1 MKVIVCV
8 DDGNGMLFNKRRQSQ
23 DRVLRDDVQKMTAGQ
38 KLWMNAYSARQFQE
52 GSQTGENVTGVSETA
67 ALIVAED
74 FLRQAGEN
82 DFCFVENEK
91 LLPYS
96 DRITEVVVYRWNRS
110 YPGDFHLDLDL
121 KQWRLVQT
129 TELPDIL
136 MRRLQ
141 RRFTGSKEISKN

>member
-23 DRVLRDDVQKMTAGQ
+23 DRVLRDDVQKMTSGQ

-82 DFCFVENEK
+82 DFCFVEN
-91 LLPYS
+91 
-96 DRITEVVVYRWNRS
+96 
-110 YPGDFHLDLDL
+110 
-121 KQWRLVQT
+121 
-129 TELPDIL
+129 
-136 MRRLQ
+136 
-141 RRFTGSKEISKN
+141 

>member
-8 DDGNGMLFNKRRQSQ
+8 DDGNGMLFNKRRKSQ

-129 TELPDIL
+129 TEFAGYSHEKI
-136 MRRLQ
+136 
-141 RRFTGSKEISKN
+141 TKEIYRK

>member
-23 DRVLRDDVQKMTAGQ
+23 DRVLRDDVQKMAAGQ

-52 GSQTGENVTGVSETA
+52 GSQTGENFKENLKGNLV
-67 ALIVAED
+67 VAED
-74 FLRQAGEN
+74 FLEQAGEN

-91 LLPYS
+91 LLPHS
-96 DRITEVVVYRWNRS
+96 DRIREMVVYRWNRS

-121 KQWRLVQT
+121 SQWKLVQT
-129 TELPDIL
+129 TEFAGYSHEKI
-136 MRRLQ
+136 
-141 RRFTGSKEISKN
+141 TKEIYRK

>member
-23 DRVLRDDVQKMTAGQ
+23 DRVLRDDVQKMTSGQ

-96 DRITEVVVYRWNRS
+96 DRITEVVVYSWNRS

-121 KQWRLVQT
+121 NQWRRVQT
-129 TELPDIL
+129 TEFAGYSHEKI
-136 MRRLQ
+136 
-141 RRFTGSKEISKN
+141 TKEIYRK

>member
-23 DRVLRDDVQKMTAGQ
+23 DRVLRDVVQKMTAGQ

-129 TELPDIL
+129 TEFAGYSHEKI
-136 MRRLQ
+136 
-141 RRFTGSKEISKN
+141 TKEIYRK

>member
-23 DRVLRDDVQKMTAGQ
+23 DRVLQDDVQKMTAGQ

-129 TELPDIL
+129 TEFAGYSHEKIFCGNS
-136 MRRLQ
+136 RA
-141 RRFTGSKEISKN
+141 

>member
-23 DRVLRDDVQKMTAGQ
+23 DRVLRDDVQKMAAGQ

-52 GSQTGENVTGVSETA
+52 GNQTGENFKENLKGNLV
-67 ALIVAED
+67 VAED
-74 FLRQAGEN
+74 FLEQAGEN

-91 LLPYS
+91 LLPHS
-96 DRITEVVVYRWNRS
+96 DRIREMVVYRWNRS

-121 KQWRLVQT
+121 SQWKLVQT
-129 TELPDIL
+129 TEFAGYSHEKI
-136 MRRLQ
+136 
-141 RRFTGSKEISKN
+141 TKEIYRK

>member
-52 GSQTGENVTGVSETA
+52 GSQTEGNVTGASESA

-74 FLRQAGEN
+74 FLGQAGEN

-129 TELPDIL
+129 TEFAGYSHEKI
-136 MRRLQ
+136 
-141 RRFTGSKEISKN
+141 TKEIYRK

>member
-52 GSQTGENVTGVSETA
+52 GSQPGENVTGVSETA

-110 YPGDFHLDLDL
+110 YPGDFHLDL

-129 TELPDIL
+129 TEFAGYSHEKI
-136 MRRLQ
+136 
-141 RRFTGSKEISKN
+141 TKEIYRK

>member
-23 DRVLRDDVQKMTAGQ
+23 DRVMRDDVQKMTAGQ

-129 TELPDIL
+129 TEFAGYSHEKI
-136 MRRLQ
+136 
-141 RRFTGSKEISKN
+141 TKEIYRK

>member
-67 ALIVAED
+67 ALIVTED

-129 TELPDIL
+129 TEFAGYSHEKI
-136 MRRLQ
+136 
-141 RRFTGSKEISKN
+141 TKEIYRN

>member
-23 DRVLRDDVQKMTAGQ
+23 DRVLRDDVQKMTSGQ

-121 KQWRLVQT
+121 NKWRLFQT
-129 TELPDIL
+129 TEFDGYSHEKIK
-136 MRRLQ
+136 
-141 RRFTGSKEISKN
+141 KEIYRK

>member
-23 DRVLRDDVQKMTAGQ
+23 DRVLRDEVQKMTAGQ

-129 TELPDIL
+129 TEFAGYSHEKI
-136 MRRLQ
+136 
-141 RRFTGSKEISKN
+141 TKEIYRK

>member
-8 DDGNGMLFNKRRQSQ
+8 DDGHGMLFNKRRQSQ
-23 DRVLRDDVQKMTAGQ
+23 DRVLRDDVQKMTSGQ

-52 GSQTGENVTGVSETA
+52 ESQTGENVTGVSETA

-121 KQWRLVQT
+121 NQWRLVQT
-129 TELPDIL
+129 TEFAGYSHEKI
-136 MRRLQ
+136 
-141 RRFTGSKEISKN
+141 TKEIYRK

>member
-38 KLWMNAYSARQFQE
+38 KLWMNAYSVRQFQE

-129 TELPDIL
+129 TEFAGYSHEKI
-136 MRRLQ
+136 
-141 RRFTGSKEISKN
+141 TKEIYRK

>member
-23 DRVLRDDVQKMTAGQ
+23 DRVLRDDIRKMAAGQ
-38 KLWMNAYSARQFQE
+38 KLWMNTYSAKQFQE
-52 GSQTGENVTGVSETA
+52 EGEAVSQN
-67 ALIVAED
+67 LMIAED
-74 FLRQAGEN
+74 FLEQAGEN

-96 DRITEVVVYRWNRS
+96 DRIGEIVVYRWNRS

-121 KQWRLVQT
+121 SQWKLVQT
-129 TELPDIL
+129 TEFAGYSHEKI
-136 MRRLQ
+136 
-141 RRFTGSKEISKN
+141 TKEIYSK

>member
-38 KLWMNAYSARQFQE
+38 RLWMNAYSARQFQE

-67 ALIVAED
+67 ALIVTED

-129 TELPDIL
+129 TEFAGYSHEKI
-136 MRRLQ
+136 
-141 RRFTGSKEISKN
+141 TKEIYRK

>member
-129 TELPDIL
+129 AEFAGYSHEKIT
-136 MRRLQ
+136 
-141 RRFTGSKEISKN
+141 KEIYRK

>member
-129 TELPDIL
+129 TGVCRI
-136 MRRLQ
+136 
-141 RRFTGSKEISKN
+141 FS

>member
-67 ALIVAED
+67 ALIVTED

-129 TELPDIL
+129 TEFAGYSHEKI
-136 MRRLQ
+136 
-141 RRFTGSKEISKN
+141 TKEIYRK

>member
-8 DDGNGMLFNKRRQSQ
+8 DDGNGMIFNKRRQSQ
-23 DRVLRDDVQKMTAGQ
+23 DRVLRDDVQKMTSGQ

-96 DRITEVVVYRWNRS
+96 DRIKEVVLYRWNRS
-110 YPGDFHLDLDL
+110 YPGDFHQALDLH
-121 KQWRLVQT
+121 QWRQVQT
-129 TELPDIL
+129 TEFAGYSHEKI
-136 MRRLQ
+136 
-141 RRFTGSKEISKN
+141 TKEIYRK

>member
-1 MKVIVCV
+1 MGDFCMKVIVCV

-67 ALIVAED
+67 ALIVTED

-129 TELPDIL
+129 TEFAGYSHEKI
-136 MRRLQ
+136 
-141 RRFTGSKEISKN
+141 TKEIYRK

>member
-67 ALIVAED
+67 ALIVTED

-129 TELPDIL
+129 REVVGYSHEKIT
-136 MRRLQ
+136 
-141 RRFTGSKEISKN
+141 KEIYRK

>member
-23 DRVLRDDVQKMTAGQ
+23 DRVLRDDVQKMTSGQ

-110 YPGDFHLDLDL
+110 YPGDFHLDSGFEP
-121 KQWRLVQT
+121 V
-129 TELPDIL
+129 EA
-136 MRRLQ
+136 
-141 RRFTGSKEISKN
+141 GSDDGVCRIFS

>member
-1 MKVIVCV
+1 M
-8 DDGNGMLFNKRRQSQ
+8 
-23 DRVLRDDVQKMTAGQ
+23 LRDDVQKMTAGQ

-129 TELPDIL
+129 TEFAGYSHEKI
-136 MRRLQ
+136 
-141 RRFTGSKEISKN
+141 TKEIYRK

>member
-38 KLWMNAYSARQFQE
+38 KMWMNAYSARQFQE

-129 TELPDIL
+129 TEFAGYSHEKI
-136 MRRLQ
+136 
-141 RRFTGSKEISKN
+141 TKEIYRK

>member
-8 DDGNGMLFNKRRQSQ
+8 DDGNGMLSNKRRQSQ

-129 TELPDIL
+129 TEFAGYSHEKI
-136 MRRLQ
+136 
-141 RRFTGSKEISKN
+141 TKEIYRK

>member
-38 KLWMNAYSARQFQE
+38 KLWMNDYSARQFQE

-129 TELPDIL
+129 TEFAGYSHEKI
-136 MRRLQ
+136 
-141 RRFTGSKEISKN
+141 TKEIYRK

>member
-23 DRVLRDDVQKMTAGQ
+23 DRVLQDDVQKMTAGQ

-129 TELPDIL
+129 TEFAGYSHEKI
-136 MRRLQ
+136 
-141 RRFTGSKEISKN
+141 TKEIYRK

>member
-96 DRITEVVVYRWNRS
+96 DRITDRWNRS

-129 TELPDIL
+129 TEFAGYSHEKI
-136 MRRLQ
+136 
-141 RRFTGSKEISKN
+141 TKEIYRK

>member
-23 DRVLRDDVQKMTAGQ
+23 DRVLRDDVQKMTSGQ

-121 KQWRLVQT
+121 NQWRLVQT
-129 TELPDIL
+129 TEFARYSHEKI
-136 MRRLQ
+136 
-141 RRFTGSKEISKN
+141 TKEIYRK

>member
-129 TELPDIL
+129 TEFAGYSHEKI
-136 MRRLQ
+136 
-141 RRFTGSKEISKN
+141 TKEIYRK